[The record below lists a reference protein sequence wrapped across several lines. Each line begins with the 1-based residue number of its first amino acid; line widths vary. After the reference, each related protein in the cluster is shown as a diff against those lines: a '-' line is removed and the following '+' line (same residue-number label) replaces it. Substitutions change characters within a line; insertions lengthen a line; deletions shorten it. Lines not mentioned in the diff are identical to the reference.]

1 MADLTVI
8 RVVKPPHFRFRQ
20 FWVLAEVRESLEPK
34 VNARFEKLL
43 MFNTQAEAEK
53 VKPGYHFKEM

>member
-8 RVVKPPHFRFRQ
+8 KVVKPPHFRFRQ
-20 FWVLAEVRESLEPK
+20 YWVLAK
-34 VNARFEKLL
+34 VKQSFGPDFEKLL